1 MGAYRPLLSVSV
13 EHAYFQEHICKTLE
27 FIPAEPSVAMLKKTG
42 LLIKSSESGISV
54 FYEDDKM
61 NILRLHAEDDL
72 SLVFKVFSKDPNFF
86 RYTIPGARTDS
97 NLLFFNNQHITL
109 DPTGK
114 QMLHSDPNVTD
125 KALIDSNAGPL
136 EGMLNRKDYLVKPA
150 FIVQMHITADARGLC
165 SEELDV
171 AARKFY
177 IRFTTNQ
184 SFWKYYISGDLSKRN
199 VYIADLDNA
208 MQFNNA
214 GNILL
219 PGHREATLL
228 QSSVAI
234 PMQEQHHHRLQ
245 LRESGNMGD
254 KVLIKR
260 LPNANVNQMYGEVM
274 NGQMENVSEIYIS

>member
-86 RYTIPGARTDS
+86 RYTIPGARSDN
-97 NLLFFNNQHITL
+97 NLLFFNNQPITL

-114 QMLHSDPNVTD
+114 QMLHSDPTVTD
-125 KALIDSNAGPL
+125 NALIDSNAGQL
-136 EGMLNRKDYLVKPA
+136 EGMLDRKDYLVKPA
-150 FIVQMHITADARGLC
+150 FIVQMSITADAQGLC
-165 SEELDV
+165 SEKLDA

-177 IRFTTNQ
+177 IRFTANQ

-245 LRESGNMGD
+245 LRESGSMGD

-260 LPNANVNQMYGEVM
+260 LPNANVNQIYREMM

>member
-27 FIPAEPSVAMLKKTG
+27 FIPAEPSVAMLKKTS
-42 LLIKSSESGISV
+42 LLIKSSESGVSV

-86 RYTIPGARTDS
+86 RYTIPGARTDN
-97 NLLFFNNQHITL
+97 NLLFFNNQPITL

-125 KALIDSNAGPL
+125 KALIESSAGQL

-165 SEELDV
+165 SEELDA

-208 MQFNNA
+208 VQFNNA

-219 PGHREATLL
+219 PGKREAILL

-260 LPNANVNQMYGEVM
+260 LPNANVNQMYGEMM
-274 NGQMENVSEIYIS
+274 NGTMENVSEIYIS